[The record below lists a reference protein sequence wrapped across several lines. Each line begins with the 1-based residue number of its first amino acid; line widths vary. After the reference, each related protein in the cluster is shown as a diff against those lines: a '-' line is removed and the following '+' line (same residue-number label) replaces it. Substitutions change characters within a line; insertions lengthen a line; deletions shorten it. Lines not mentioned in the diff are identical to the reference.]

1 VLTRAGEIGVGL
13 FVVLAGRIEI
23 SRRDATGQSVPI
35 IAHDPGQFV
44 GEVAQ
49 LSGRPSLVDV
59 KALTDVEVLQ
69 IAPDRLR
76 AVLIAEA
83 ELGEKIMRALILR
96 RVSLIET
103 GGGGPVII
111 GRAIRRRGHPAE
123 RLPGPQRPPVH
134 AARSRHRQLRP
145 GADRALRGR

>member
-1 VLTRAGEIGVGL
+1 MTASTFDTRQAQMFPALEAEQVQRLRRFGRPLTFPAGDVLTRAGEIGVGL
-13 FVVLAGRIEI
+13 FVLLAGRIEI

-35 IAHDPGQFV
+35 IEHDPGQFV

-49 LSGRPSLVDV
+49 LSGRPSLVNV

-83 ELGEKIMRALILR
+83 ELGEKDHAGPDPSPGQPDRDR
-96 RVSLIET
+96 R
-103 GGGGPVII
+103 P
-111 GRAIRRRGHPAE
+111 
-123 RLPGPQRPPVH
+123 
-134 AARSRHRQLRP
+134 AAR
-145 GADRALRGR
+145 

>member
-13 FVVLAGRIEI
+13 FVLLAGRIEI

-35 IAHDPGQFV
+35 IEHDPGQFV

-49 LSGRPSLVDV
+49 LSGRPSLVNV

-103 GGGGPVII
+103 GAGGPVII
-111 GRAIRRRGHPAE
+111 GRASDAEVIRLSGFLARNGHPFSGST
-123 RLPGPQRPPVH
+123 PTPS
-134 AARSRHRQLRP
+134 AAPRC
-145 GADRALRGR
+145 